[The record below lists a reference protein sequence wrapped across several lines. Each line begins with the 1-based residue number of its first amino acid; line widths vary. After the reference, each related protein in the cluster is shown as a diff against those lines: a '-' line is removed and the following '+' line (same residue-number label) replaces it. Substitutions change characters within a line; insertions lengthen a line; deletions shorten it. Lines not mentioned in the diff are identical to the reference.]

1 MIEENIYN
9 KEKTQKLI
17 STLKEILERIGVTI
31 ETVANETNTVNEINA
46 AFNSLN
52 IIVIKSDEFESNK
65 IPDDDITSLKK
76 KIKYCKN
83 PLEKKNLEQRLNVA
97 YKKRKR
103 KNGNLLG
110 KRNK

>member
-1 MIEENIYN
+1 MIEENIYD

-17 STLKEILERIGVTI
+17 STLREILERIGVTI

-103 KNGNLLG
+103 K
-110 KRNK
+110 KWKDAY